1 LDLNVVNVPKLLNTT
16 YQLQEQ
22 MNEINKQQMTLLPP
36 NGDLRPKKENYNEK
50 QFIRKR
56 INELEYEL
64 NLLKSQLRTISTSKN
79 S

>member
-22 MNEINKQQMTLLPP
+22 MNEINKQQMSLLPP

-64 NLLKSQLRTISTSKN
+64 NLLKSQLKTTSTSKN

>member
-1 LDLNVVNVPKLLNTT
+1 MVNVPKLLNTT

-36 NGDLRPKKENYNEK
+36 NGDLRPKKENCNEK

-64 NLLKSQLRTISTSKN
+64 NYLKSQLITSSTLNN

>member
-1 LDLNVVNVPKLLNTT
+1 MDLNVVNVPKLLNTT

-22 MNEINKQQMTLLPP
+22 MNEINKQQMSLLPP

-64 NLLKSQLRTISTSKN
+64 NLLKSQLKTTSTSKN